1 MDTNYLPRKENT
13 CMRRDG
19 VSVGD
24 QIYYILNIYVMED
37 KLIHFPKENKKVQ
50 GP

>member
-1 MDTNYLPRKENT
+1 
-13 CMRRDG
+13 MRRDG

-37 KLIHFPKENKKVQ
+37 KLIYFPKENKKVQ
-50 GP
+50 RP